1 MATMLKLNAQ
11 HWRNSAAILCA
22 ALIVFAS
29 FALGRQSATS
39 VELVAADLSALHEV
53 RAALEAEQE
62 RLDSSRSDVEEQ
74 QLAMS
79 RELGRLQAGL
89 DRLNALGQTLSEMA
103 LLDPS
108 MFDFEAEPPV
118 GGPITAFEG
127 AESDMLAFD
136 NVSQQLELR
145 RRELDILEHL
155 LVVSQLQQQSQPSGW
170 PVKSGWVSSIFGA
183 RHDPF
188 NGRKAPHYGV
198 DFAAAEGS
206 DISAVAAGVVVFSGR
221 RTGFGNVVEIN
232 HGNGYVTRYAHN
244 KKNMVAVGDRIERGQ
259 TIALVGQ
266 SGRATGPHLH
276 LEVFMDGRRINPLEV
291 ISKSR
296 KKSS

>member
-1 MATMLKLNAQ
+1 MATMLNRNA
-11 HWRNSAAILCA
+11 HNWRTGA
-22 ALIVFAS
+22 ALVVAGLLVVAS
-29 FALGRQSATS
+29 FVLGRQSAVS
-39 VELVAADLSALHEV
+39 VQLATVDIYAIQEV
-53 RAALEAEQE
+53 RAALEIEQARLDASRRDAEQ
-62 RLDSSRSDVEEQ
+62 Q

-89 DRLNALGQTLSEMA
+89 ERLNALGQTLSEMA

-108 MFDFEAEPPV
+108 VFDFSAEPPV
-118 GGPITAFEG
+118 GGPATS
-127 AESDMLAFD
+127 AENGDTDLLAFD
-136 NVSQQLELR
+136 TVSQQLELR
-145 RRELDILEHL
+145 RRELDILEHM
-155 LVVSQLQQQSQPSGW
+155 LVVSQLQQQSQPRGW
-170 PVKSGWVSSIFGA
+170 PVKSGWISSIFGA

-206 DISAVAAGVVVFSGR
+206 DISAVAAGVVVFSGK

-244 KKNMVAVGDRIERGQ
+244 KSNVVAVGDRVERGQ
-259 TIALVGQ
+259 TIALVGK

-276 LEVFMDGRRINPLEV
+276 LEVFMDGKRINPLKV
-291 ISKSR
+291 ISKNH
-296 KKSS
+296 KAAG